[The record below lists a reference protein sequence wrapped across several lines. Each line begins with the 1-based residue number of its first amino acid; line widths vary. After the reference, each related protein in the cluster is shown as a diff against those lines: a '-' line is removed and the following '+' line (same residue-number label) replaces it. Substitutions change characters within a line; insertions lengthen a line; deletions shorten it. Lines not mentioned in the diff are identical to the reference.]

1 MDDLDEECTL
11 RNLYELF
18 LEYDEVDSYCYDEE
32 DDLEY
37 YECNGIYD
45 EGEDYDDEIIFDNK
59 RINVED
65 LYYTIEEEVEDY
77 PEFDDWD

>member
-18 LEYDEVDSYCYDEE
+18 LEYDEVNVDCTEE
-32 DDLEY
+32 DDMEY
-37 YECNGIYD
+37 YECNDIY
-45 EGEDYDDEIIFDNK
+45 EEDYDDEIIFDNE

-77 PEFDDWD
+77 SEYDDWD

>member
-18 LEYDEVDSYCYDEE
+18 LEYDEVSVDCNEE
-32 DDLEY
+32 DDMEY
-37 YECNGIYD
+37 YECNDIYQ
-45 EGEDYDDEIIFDNK
+45 EDYDDEIIFDNE
-59 RINVED
+59 RINMDD